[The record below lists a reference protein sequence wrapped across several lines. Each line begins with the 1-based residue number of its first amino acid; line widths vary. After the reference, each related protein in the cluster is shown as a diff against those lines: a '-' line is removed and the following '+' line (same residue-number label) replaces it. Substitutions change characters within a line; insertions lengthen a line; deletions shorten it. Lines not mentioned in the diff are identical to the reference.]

1 VRVSLGW
8 VFPGETPVKVV
19 LLAGGFGT
27 RLSEETSRMP
37 KPMVE
42 IGGRPILVHI
52 MELYS
57 YHGFKDFVVAC
68 GYLGHVIKDYFAR
81 FSLQN
86 FDFSVDLGTGE
97 TTVLERNAVDWRV
110 ALIDT
115 GLDTMTGGR
124 LSRVGPH
131 LGETTFLA
139 TYGDGLADI
148 DIQDLVDFHKRHGKL
163 ATITAVRPEA
173 RFGSLSIEDR
183 RVVGFE
189 EKVVSSQAWINGGFF
204 VLEPEVLSY
213 IENDVPFER
222 APLEGLARD
231 GELMAFEH
239 DGFWKPMDTL
249 RDKRELE
256 RLWESGHAPWVPSTQ
271 P

>member
-1 VRVSLGW
+1 
-8 VFPGETPVKVV
+8 
-19 LLAGGFGT
+19 
-27 RLSEETSRMP
+27 
-37 KPMVE
+37 MVE

-52 MELYS
+52 MDLYS
-57 YHGFKDFVVAC
+57 HYGFKDFVVAC

-81 FSLQN
+81 YSLQN
-86 FDFSVDLGTGE
+86 FDFSIDLATGE
-97 TTVLERNAVDWRV
+97 TTVLQRNAADWHV
-110 ALIDT
+110 TLMDT
-115 GLDTMTGGR
+115 GLNTMTGGR
-124 LSRVGPH
+124 LARIGPH
-131 LGETTFLA
+131 LGNETFMA

-148 DIQDLVDFHKRHGKL
+148 NIRDLVDFHQSHGKL

-173 RFGSLSIEDR
+173 RFGSLSLENGL
-183 RVVGFE
+183 VMGFE
-189 EKVVSSQAWINGGFF
+189 EKVVSSEAWINGGFF

-213 IENDVPFER
+213 IDGDDIPFER
-222 APLEGLARD
+222 APLERLASD

-256 RLWESGHAPWVPSTQ
+256 RLWESGNPPWVSTATD